1 VKVEVKVKAKVRVRV
16 GVMLRV
22 RIRVR
27 VRVRVFKEDQS
38 EGMRGP
44 SPCFFFCSVS
54 FICRTW
60 FGGGE

>member
-1 VKVEVKVKAKVRVRV
+1 VKVKVKVKVRVRV
-16 GVMLRV
+16 V
-22 RIRVR
+22 IRVR
-27 VRVRVFKEDQS
+27 VRVRVRVGVLKEGQS